1 MKQMYLNRI
10 NSQVRFENGPKT
22 VRVKSRIGSMNSRI
36 LSVLL
41 PMLFV
46 VFGLFGVNES
56 AWGADCTYGFTK
68 NEEKTSI
75 NNGETIY
82 RATINGTYYGLSK
95 LTFQI
100 KMTKSVSLLHNE
112 SADLSYDIYLYN
124 RSTNSWSKR
133 ESKTLEGYG
142 IGDESATITYTTD
155 LSNIS
160 AFKVVSTTNFGSYKS
175 WGSTKYTY
183 RSVSVSNVSFVKG
196 SSVSASP
203 TSLTFGEVTY
213 GQSSSAKTV
222 TATYMLSTSGT
233 MTVSCSGDFSA
244 TISGSCNCVNSPQ
257 TKTVSVT
264 FTPTQTGTRTGTLT
278 ISNPDGTSTTVSLS
292 GTGKHANPT
301 LNMNNG
307 SVNVT
312 TDPANPVPLNLA
324 NLKAS
329 GTTSGIGDFDH
340 FEVRS
345 ADAGTGAK
353 IEGVT
358 INGNNFSSIVGGTYT
373 VRAITK
379 QNNQYNST
387 YKDFTVTVNRLTQTI
402 SWTPANLET
411 EPFVEE
417 DIVTATSIGEVSLT
431 KTGTGVDYITIDGNT
446 ATVGEVE
453 TNSSV
458 TLTATAAQT
467 DVYAQAT
474 ASKTIS
480 LTSLQKQHITFEQN
494 LTKLKTTDGTKK
506 VQLVATSDSGRDSY
520 ITFAV
525 DANTAGVTVTKES
538 GKWYLNYSTTA
549 VKGIAVTASL
559 AGVEGVSIAAS
570 DVSQMVKVTDPTDKC
585 DINEPL
591 ETASGLA
598 NTSKTYNLTIPKQV
612 VLKVRSS
619 KSRVYTNNY
628 QISFYNA
635 QGQQVGNTSSYT
647 GNSFNT
653 NTDTRTFS
661 NLSKD
666 IVKMVF
672 KSNASNGFDITD
684 ASYTRWSYANT
695 NLLDNRLDF
704 EALALSTVADQT
716 FTLDYA
722 NYQIELSIEGSS
734 NFVLKSDDSFGDCE
748 KYGTQT
754 IKVGY
759 NVPAEATEETA
770 FLYIKDNTGTE
781 LAKITLHA
789 TVQGGLTQN
798 ITLHNIGTSYN
809 TTDLVNLTATTD
821 RGLTNF
827 SYTALPAGIAS
838 FNGSQMTFSKSG
850 IIAITITE
858 AGNGAY
864 AEATATVE
872 NITINKVTPTITTY
886 PTVATI
892 KYLDN
897 FNNNQFS
904 NGLATVT
911 LRGVKNTPVPG
922 TFTWTTLNGQQVT
935 DPAGQHTYSVTFTPT
950 DGGMYK
956 PVTFT
961 LPVTISTATTP
972 TLTMNNTSV
981 DVSRIVP
988 EQGIDHKKLV
998 NLTSLVSALP
1008 ATNPMDKATF
1018 TYAFKSVDTSDD
1030 AFAGSAACESSAHID
1045 NTAKTFY
1052 ATEVGVYTI
1061 TVTSAAT
1068 SYYAERSVDFTITVN
1083 KLKPTLYFSAE
1094 DTVYRVRPVQQA
1106 AICVCE
1112 NETIVTPGVRYASAN
1127 ESAIVEQQIYGKDEY
1142 QLWGRQ
1148 DDDADQTAVTV
1159 TASYAGNAYFQAADD
1174 AQKAYVAIAK
1184 YTPRFFVDNSE
1195 ETAERT
1201 LYVGQELTTS
1211 FIYCNA
1217 YNDPTY
1223 PLTYA
1228 IGTSGVISYDPAT
1241 RTITAENAGTTTLT
1255 FTQVQDGYRY
1265 FATRDFNFRV
1275 LKNTTELTLADQV
1288 KNASLYVGD
1297 VLSGTLYTANTEEVP
1312 VTITSDNEQVIVYE
1326 NGELRAVGEGD
1337 ATITFA
1343 MTPKNEKALKW
1354 EACSLTKTL
1363 HVSRRANT
1371 LSSNFTSITKSYGG
1385 SETFTITA
1393 SNTDYANYPITLT
1406 ALTNGDLVAITRTSG
1421 NSFLIM
1427 AKHTE
1432 GTVTLRA
1439 TQEIS
1444 TEYVGATLNGL
1455 TFTIGKSNYHV
1466 PIDLN
1471 STMYNDSYCCIKK
1484 EGTTSASDNEITL
1497 GDALGGGFNWNDK
1510 SVVFRFEGIPDKLTF
1525 DFRCY
1530 SIVPG
1535 GLGDIT
1541 SARWYIQESAD
1552 GNFSGDTWT
1561 SSRTN
1566 QDSYESVTI
1575 QLQPSTRYVK
1585 LCYGGNYSGQ
1595 FKNVNISERS
1605 ELVAAEPA
1613 TTAGAPYVFEAKPLG
1628 SDDSE
1633 QSFSMDW
1640 YNIDEVNV
1648 TSSDPHFSVAPSSF
1662 AGYEDYG
1669 QQPITVIYHRSMDI
1683 GLHTATITITNGT
1696 QTQHIY
1702 VKGETTKKT
1711 ATITWHPDI
1720 EDCGFLMNP
1729 NEVYP
1734 SGAID
1739 YVALLSNGGEYT
1751 LTSSN
1756 PSVISVEGNT
1766 LIAHAIGTSTIGV
1779 HYAGSGDFYQ
1789 ADKEQLFTVT
1799 DATKQTI
1806 TWNQN
1811 LMTLRLGDA
1820 SLTLDATAS
1829 SGQPVTYTLESAGI
1843 VSVVGN
1849 TLSVSA
1855 AGDTYI
1861 TATQAG
1867 GTFGGVTYAS
1877 ISKTKRVHVSDPNL
1891 QCTDYA
1897 ISNQSCTFASLQKTA
1912 GKVFTLDGPG
1922 ANRLYFSAYHDKAS
1936 GTFWD
1941 NFEAVGAKTYNPLI
1955 IEEYRNN
1962 NNTWEW
1968 HEIFNQVVNKETA
1981 ANYSAVV
1988 DPTTTKI
1995 RISSNEE
2002 VTHHV
2007 SNISLRRRKEVSASE
2022 TSINASADCNVL
2034 YQKTIRIFHS
2044 GVDVLTTS
2052 VDGGFRLD
2060 KETLGEGCGTYG
2072 YEDLTVSITPTELTT
2087 YSGTITITDGK
2098 NQETRL
2104 EIPISVAAQPISQT
2118 IVDFTAEAT
2127 YLTTDDVQFS
2137 AHVLSGN
2144 TVYYTSS
2151 AEAIATVD
2159 ADGHMHIITSGE
2171 VTITAHCDAQGF
2183 YNAAPDVSQT
2193 FTINKVMPQL
2203 SIAPTATEV
2212 TVPATLA
2219 NSYIDASAA
2228 VMIDDKGTIITGSFD
2243 WEDNTTATTVGTHS
2257 YTAIFTPSNT
2267 DWYTTAD
2274 VPVAVKANARA
2285 KRIVWSLDDNTT
2297 AYCFRTM
2304 TMDAKPVDDET
2315 GEALDQELTYTVDHP
2330 EIAYINEVGT
2340 LIVHDAGTITITA
2353 SSPAVGI
2360 YDAAPEQQRTITL
2373 QKATPTLV
2381 VTPRA
2386 TPISKEQPLARSYFH
2401 SYKVQIPEFD
2411 YDVPGSFAWDT
2422 PELVIEEP
2430 GTYTYPAHF
2439 NPTNTRY
2446 FNSIDLNVDLRVVTS
2461 FWTYVDTENHDY
2473 NDPNN
2478 WSNSGVPNGLQ
2489 PDITVMGNVNIEH
2502 DINFS
2507 SLLVDSGGSVTITN
2521 DAKVTISYEAMMS
2534 NSGEYGDLIVED
2546 GGELTVNTPLKVHDF
2561 ILRSAPSNQ
2570 TGMGKSGQVVNPE
2583 NLEMINGNVYFELI
2597 IPAQENGLVDEN
2609 QWYGFSVPFPVNVT
2623 SGGVARYEQNE
2634 QGKMVWNDAIIFND
2648 DYAIA
2653 NYNSTRRASGLS
2665 GWRMAET
2672 ILYPGK
2678 FYLLGIDSQARKYRF
2693 RMDDT
2698 RAWQSDEQLTVSL
2711 FHDPRNVDDLGQ
2723 HNASDDNWNALGN
2736 PNLLYSKENGNT
2748 SIASYAYIFKNGT
2761 NTYEL
2766 VPLSSTTFVVGCPFF
2781 VQAATA
2787 GTMLVNPVEN
2797 ANLAPARL
2805 DAEATGDFAVTMAA
2819 ANTPLRKDRIV
2830 VSASEDAVEQYVLG
2844 VDVSKFDYCTTEP
2857 QLWINAYNKRLAVNQ
2872 ALLENNSASFSLT
2885 LSAPQTGTYTI
2896 EQETG
2901 SNGTLYLMY
2910 EGAVIWNLSM
2920 GAYDVDLVKGINS
2933 GYSLLLNYDAPAVTT
2948 NIENIDDSTEGS
2960 TTQKLFLN
2968 GKLYILRDGQM
2979 YDATGKKVK

>member
-10 NSQVRFENGPKT
+10 NAQERFENGPKT
-22 VRVKSRIGSMNSRI
+22 VRVKSRIGSRLVRKSLDSFLTRFCLISLFLILIGGFSTEVWAQLPYNKTMTSSHYSNSKIVVSKVAEDNHYEWNDNGIRLGYYTSRYPFVGTVQAPGNWDDKYVVI
-36 LSVLL
+36 ALNQSSIPYQLKFRYYCTAYLTPSDVYWYVSESEDNSTWTEKWSSSSKSTSASAEQTVNLSKSTKYIKLCYSGNYAGTFKDIKVTDQAYVHNPKVGEEEITSLDFGSGTISSGKAELSFDVEWCNVSTLSVSSNNTNYFTVS
-41 PMLFV
+41 PAS
-46 VFGLFGVNES
+46 FGNTAQYSTQTVTVYYDRDVAVGNNHSGTITISNNNANYTKTVTVTGTTTLRPQAIHWNASLAAVNYTLNAEDNLTGS
-56 AWGADCTYGFTK
+56 AIATAD
-68 NEEKTSI
+68 NEE
-75 NNGETIY
+75 
-82 RATINGTYYGLSK
+82 
-95 LTFQI
+95 
-100 KMTKSVSLLHNE
+100 
-112 SADLSYDIYLYN
+112 
-124 RSTNSWSKR
+124 
-133 ESKTLEGYG
+133 
-142 IGDESATITYTTD
+142 ATITYTSSNTNIIAVSPDGKTLVAVNNGTATITATATGNDIYDVGTD
-155 LSNIS
+155 SKTFTVTAKKKQTITWEQTLVGLKTNASPNKINLNATATSGGTVTYAIEAGSDACITLSGANNSVMTITGTPGEAYIIATQAGGIINGEEWIS
-160 AFKVVSTTNFGSYKS
+160 ATARKQVKVRDPNSACDEDALVDESFTFSKGEKTSMSEKEFMFNGKPTTLSFKAKRGNLQYAWSTQKSLYIEQYANFGSGLEWKQIDAITP
-175 WGSTKYTY
+175 GTKEGNYGPY
-183 RSVSVSNVSFVKG
+183 
-196 SSVSASP
+196 
-203 TSLTFGEVTY
+203 SLEP
-213 GQSSSAKTV
+213 
-222 TATYMLSTSGT
+222 TAT
-233 MTVSCSGDFSA
+233 
-244 TISGSCNCVNSPQ
+244 
-257 TKTVSVT
+257 
-264 FTPTQTGTRTGTLT
+264 
-278 ISNPDGTSTTVSLS
+278 
-292 GTGKHANPT
+292 
-301 LNMNNG
+301 
-307 SVNVT
+307 
-312 TDPANPVPLNLA
+312 
-324 NLKAS
+324 
-329 GTTSGIGDFDH
+329 
-340 FEVRS
+340 
-345 ADAGTGAK
+345 K
-353 IEGVT
+353 IR
-358 INGNNFSSIVGGTYT
+358 FSSGEFAEQQVYS
-373 VRAITK
+373 ITSARK
-379 QNNQYNST
+379 
-387 YKDFTVTVNRLTQTI
+387 TI
-402 SWTPANLET
+402 FDVSE
-411 EPFVEE
+411 
-417 DIVTATSIGEVSLT
+417 TSI
-431 KTGTGVDYITIDGNT
+431 
-446 ATVGEVE
+446 
-453 TNSSV
+453 
-458 TLTATAAQT
+458 T
-467 DVYAQAT
+467 DDAERNVKW
-474 ASKTIS
+474 SKTIS
-480 LTSLQKQHITFEQN
+480 VTRSNIDVMDISVSSDDSSCPFQLSKTSIGTDCADMNTETFEVFFTPT
-494 LTKLKTTDGTKK
+494 TKNKTYTGTITITDGKATNTHTATIPLSITTVAFNQAITWNFADNQEFETTHEPLVFDATTD
-506 VQLVATSDSGRDSY
+506 ATGLEVSY
-520 ITFAV
+520 KI
-525 DANTAGVTVTKES
+525 KE
-538 GKWYLNYSTTA
+538 GDE
-549 VKGIAVTASL
+549 SL
-559 AGVEGVSIAAS
+559 ATLAGNTLTFTAAGTLHVIAYQEGNDRYNPAPEIEKTIIITPVTPDIA
-570 DVSQMVKVTDPTDKC
+570 TDPTVS
-585 DINEPL
+585 E
-591 ETASGLA
+591 
-598 NTSKTYNLTIPKQV
+598 
-612 VLKVRSS
+612 
-619 KSRVYTNNY
+619 
-628 QISFYNA
+628 
-635 QGQQVGNTSSYT
+635 
-647 GNSFNT
+647 
-653 NTDTRTFS
+653 
-661 NLSKD
+661 
-666 IVKMVF
+666 
-672 KSNASNGFDITD
+672 
-684 ASYTRWSYANT
+684 
-695 NLLDNRLDF
+695 
-704 EALALSTVADQT
+704 
-716 FTLDYA
+716 
-722 NYQIELSIEGSS
+722 
-734 NFVLKSDDSFGDCE
+734 
-748 KYGTQT
+748 
-754 IKVGY
+754 
-759 NVPAEATEETA
+759 
-770 FLYIKDNTGTE
+770 
-781 LAKITLHA
+781 
-789 TVQGGLTQN
+789 
-798 ITLHNIGTSYN
+798 
-809 TTDLVNLTATTD
+809 
-821 RGLTNF
+821 
-827 SYTALPAGIAS
+827 
-838 FNGSQMTFSKSG
+838 
-850 IIAITITE
+850 
-858 AGNGAY
+858 
-864 AEATATVE
+864 
-872 NITINKVTPTITTY
+872 
-886 PTVATI
+886 I
-892 KYLDN
+892 KYLDYLT
-897 FNNNQFS
+897 
-904 NGLATVT
+904 NGEGCQLSGGKATVT
-911 LRGVKNTPVPG
+911 LRGVANTEVEG
-922 TFTWTTLNGQQVT
+922 TFTWTNPQQIT
-935 DPAGQHTYSVTFTPT
+935 DAPGNHTYSVTFTPT
-950 DGGMYK
+950 DGGMYN
-956 PVTFT
+956 PVTYD
-961 LPVTISTATTP
+961 LENVEISLATTP
-972 TLTMNNTSV
+972 TLTMNNTSIG
-981 DVSRIVP
+981 VSRIVS
-988 EQGIDHKKLV
+988 EQEIVHKKTV
-998 NLTSLVSALP
+998 NLTDLVKDLP
-1008 ATNPMDKATF
+1008 TTHPMDEATF
-1018 TYAFKSVDTSDD
+1018 TYAFKSVDTSDA
-1030 AFAGSAACESSAHID
+1030 AFAGSAACESSAHIND
-1045 NTAKTFY
+1045 TAKTFY

-1061 TVTSAAT
+1061 TVTSPAT

-1127 ESAIVEQQIYGKDEY
+1127 ESAIVEQQIDSKDEY
-1142 QLWGRQ
+1142 QLRGMQ
-1148 DDDADQTAVTV
+1148 DDDTDQTAVTV

-1201 LYVGQELTTS
+1201 LYVGQELTAS

-1217 YNDPTY
+1217 YNDQSY

-1241 RTITAENAGTTTLT
+1241 RTITAENVGTTTLT
-1255 FTQVQDGYRY
+1255 FTQTQDGYRY

-1354 EACSLTKTL
+1354 EACSLTDTL

-1393 SNTDYANYPITLT
+1393 SNTDYENYPINLE
-1406 ALTNGDLVAITRTSG
+1406 AVTNSDLVTITRTAG
-1421 NSFLIM
+1421 NAFRVM

-1455 TFTIGKSNYHV
+1455 NFTIGKSNYHV
-1466 PIDLN
+1466 PVSLN
-1471 STMYNDSYCCIKK
+1471 EALFNDSYFTTQKYAK
-1484 EGTTSASDNEITL
+1484 MTLLGVTHGTNYYTMSGQSL
-1497 GDALGGGFNWNDK
+1497 VLGGEEGGGTDWDDK
-1510 SVVFRFEGIPDKLTF
+1510 YVVLRFEGIPDKLTF
-1525 DFRCY
+1525 QHKCT
-1530 SIVPG
+1530 SKIKL
-1535 GLGDIT
+1535 GLGEVT
-1541 SARWYIQESAD
+1541 QAEWYVQESTD
-1552 GNFSGDTWT
+1552 GNFSDSKTWT
-1561 SSRTN
+1561 SSLDNQSNYTN
-1566 QDSYESVTI
+1566 VSID
-1575 QLQPSTRYVK
+1575 LQPSTRYVK
-1585 LCYGGNYSGQ
+1585 LCYSGNYAGV
-1595 FKNVNISERS
+1595 FKDIHISERS

-1633 QSFSMDW
+1633 QLFSMDW

-2052 VDGGFRLD
+2052 VNGGFRLD
-2060 KETLGEGCGTYG
+2060 KETLGEGCGTYS
-2072 YEDLTVSITPTELTT
+2072 YEDLTVSITPSELTT
-2087 YSGTITITDGK
+2087 YSSTIVITDGK
-2098 NQETRL
+2098 TNETRL
-2104 EIPISVAAQPISQT
+2104 EIPISVTAQPISQT

-2228 VMIDDKGTIITGSFD
+2228 VMIDDKGTTITGSFD
-2243 WEDNTTATTVGTHS
+2243 WEENTTATTVGTHD
-2257 YTAIFTPSNT
+2257 YIAIFTPEN
-2267 DWYTTAD
+2267 DAWYTTAE
-2274 VPVAVKANARA
+2274 VPVSVKANARA

-2297 AYCFRTM
+2297 AYCFLTM

-2315 GEALDQELTYTVDHP
+2315 GAVLDQELTYTVDHP

-2340 LIVHDAGTITITA
+2340 LIVHNAGTITITA

-2386 TPISKEQPLARSYFH
+2386 TPISKKQTLSRSYFH
-2401 SYKVQIPEFD
+2401 SYKVQIPELD

-2489 PDITVMGNVNIEH
+2489 PDITVQGNVDIEQNIT
-2502 DINFS
+2502 FS
-2507 SLLVDSGGSVTITN
+2507 SLLIDEGGSVTVTN
-2521 DAKVTISYEAMMS
+2521 DAKVTIAYETMLS
-2534 NSGEYGDLIVED
+2534 ESGEYGDLIVEK
-2546 GGELTVNTPLKVHDF
+2546 GAEVELNTPMNVRNF
-2561 ILRSAPSNQ
+2561 ILRSTPSNDYD
-2570 TGMGKSGQVVNPE
+2570 MGTSGQITNAE
-2583 NLEMINGNVYFELI
+2583 NLNIVNGDVYFELELS
-2597 IPAQENGLVDEN
+2597 PYVGAVRANGEY
-2609 QWYGFSVPFPVNVT
+2609 WYGFSVPFPVDRSN
-2623 SGGVARYEQNE
+2623 GGIARYDLDEFGN
-2634 QGKMVWNDAIIFND
+2634 GYWNDNLEFD
-2648 DYAIA
+2648 EDYVLAS
-2653 NYNSTRRASGLS
+2653 YNSTRRASGLA
-2665 GWRMAET
+2665 GWRMYSNPV
-2672 ILYPGK
+2672 LYPGQ
-2678 FYLLGIDSQARKYRF
+2678 FYMLVNRSTSGERYRF
-2693 RMDDT
+2693 RMDQSL
-2698 RAWQSDEQLTVSL
+2698 AWQTSESL
-2711 FHDPRNVDDLGQ
+2711 PVATYFNPSNCDAEGV
-2723 HNASDDNWNALGN
+2723 HNQGDDNWNALAN
-2736 PNLLYSKENGNT
+2736 PNLLYSNTDYNSVLFAQIYLNGRGV
-2748 SIASYAYIFKNGT
+2748 YKP
-2761 NTYEL
+2761 
-2766 VPLSSTTFVVGCPFF
+2766 VQLSKTKFVVGAPFF
-2781 VQAATA
+2781 IQSVEA
-2787 GTMLVNPVEN
+2787 GTMIMRPIDDAVSAPQRNTGWHSDIYKLTFAAEQQSLYADQIFLSASEEALDSYEFGKDLEKFEATVNEPQVWVMAYNRHLCANNAVLENGTAIYSLALRAPQTASYVIDLVNP
-2797 ANLAPARL
+2797 
-2805 DAEATGDFAVTMAA
+2805 
-2819 ANTPLRKDRIV
+2819 
-2830 VSASEDAVEQYVLG
+2830 SEETVIY
-2844 VDVSKFDYCTTEP
+2844 
-2857 QLWINAYNKRLAVNQ
+2857 
-2872 ALLENNSASFSLT
+2872 LT
-2885 LSAPQTGTYTI
+2885 YQG
-2896 EQETG
+2896 
-2901 SNGTLYLMY
+2901 N
-2910 EGAVIWNLSM
+2910 VIWNLSQ
-2920 GAYDVDLVKGINS
+2920 GAYTFDLVKGLNKQYGIMLVDNRQNISTDVEETNQTDNHSKVEKVIIN
-2933 GYSLLLNYDAPAVTT
+2933 NR
-2948 NIENIDDSTEGS
+2948 
-2960 TTQKLFLN
+2960 
-2968 GKLYILRDGQM
+2968 LYIIKDGVM
-2979 YDATGKKVK
+2979 YDATGVKQ

>member
-10 NSQVRFENGPKT
+10 NAQERFENGPKT
-22 VRVKSRIGSMNSRI
+22 VRVKSRIGSMGSRI

-56 AWGADCTYGFTK
+56 AWGADAWTSGKGTSYNNAWYAFRNTSYGVTVKDGKSHELSLNAPCKSLSVNISRAYALVSQSMILYYSNSTSGDSDWTKIGDCSDISRNGSNYSFNSSKIPNTARRIKFQEDDGLVNKYINSVVAEMADPFVTPSANSLDFGSSEVGDANTTKTFTFLWNN
-68 NEEKTSI
+68 NETSDKTLSI
-75 NNGETIY
+75 T
-82 RATINGTYYGLSK
+82 TNGTNVTLSTTSVTAKKGEYG
-95 LTFQI
+95 TTAEI
-100 KMTKSVSLLHNE
+100 TATYTHGVE
-112 SADLSYDIYLYN
+112 SDLSGKYIYIKCGNTEYAKISLAG
-124 RSTNSWSKR
+124 STSLKQATMGWN
-133 ESKTLEGYG
+133 TGTDFMNP
-142 IGDESATITYTTD
+142 GDEFVDAAWSTDNSRPIKYSTTNNAAIKINDDGNPEAVAAGSATITAYQEANNTWAYG
-155 LSNIS
+155 SVQ
-160 AFKVVSTTNFGSYKS
+160 KVI
-175 WGSTKYTY
+175 
-183 RSVSVSNVSFVKG
+183 
-196 SSVSASP
+196 
-203 TSLTFGEVTY
+203 
-213 GQSSSAKTV
+213 TV
-222 TATYMLSTSGT
+222 T
-233 MTVSCSGDFSA
+233 
-244 TISGSCNCVNSPQ
+244 N
-257 TKTVSVT
+257 
-264 FTPTQTGTRTGTLT
+264 
-278 ISNPDGTSTTVSLS
+278 
-292 GTGKHANPT
+292 
-301 LNMNNG
+301 
-307 SVNVT
+307 
-312 TDPANPVPLNLA
+312 
-324 NLKAS
+324 
-329 GTTSGIGDFDH
+329 
-340 FEVRS
+340 
-345 ADAGTGAK
+345 
-353 IEGVT
+353 
-358 INGNNFSSIVGGTYT
+358 
-373 VRAITK
+373 K
-379 QNNQYNST
+379 Q
-387 YKDFTVTVNRLTQTI
+387 KQTI
-402 SWTPANLET
+402 SWTDKLTYKYTGSNISANMNATASSNQGITYSVNAEAASWITISGNTLTIKGTGTAYITATQSGGDNYVSVSLTRKLVSRNPNDGCVPYALENGEFSLGLLGT
-411 EPFVEE
+411 KEFDLTGFPYQLTFKAYKTMSTAIGSLIVEQKIGEEWSQVASIGVGDMNKNKYKSNPYGPFGVSESATKIRFYNEGSYDRYVTDVEVTMSSFLRTSVESIHFDAQAGARKSTTFTVDYSNIQAPLSITSSDE
-417 DIVTATSIGEVSLT
+417 DLIEVSPEELGEDCGEFNTNQQITVTFKAGGAGNITGKNITITDGKNLTKVIPVTATVSLNSQKIT
-431 KTGTGVDYITIDGNT
+431 WNNTTTFLTTDSVELNATTSSPLSITSYTSKNTNVARINENNYIWFVSSSNSVDIDVYQEG
-446 ATVGEVE
+446 
-453 TNSSV
+453 NSSYQE
-458 TLTATAAQT
+458 TTHT
-467 DVYAQAT
+467 
-474 ASKTIS
+474 
-480 LTSLQKQHITFEQN
+480 QKI
-494 LTKLKTTDGTKK
+494 
-506 VQLVATSDSGRDSY
+506 
-520 ITFAV
+520 
-525 DANTAGVTVTKES
+525 
-538 GKWYLNYSTTA
+538 
-549 VKGIAVTASL
+549 
-559 AGVEGVSIAAS
+559 
-570 DVSQMVKVTDPTDKC
+570 
-585 DINEPL
+585 
-591 ETASGLA
+591 
-598 NTSKTYNLTIPKQV
+598 V
-612 VLKVRSS
+612 V
-619 KSRVYTNNY
+619 
-628 QISFYNA
+628 
-635 QGQQVGNTSSYT
+635 
-647 GNSFNT
+647 
-653 NTDTRTFS
+653 
-661 NLSKD
+661 
-666 IVKMVF
+666 
-672 KSNASNGFDITD
+672 
-684 ASYTRWSYANT
+684 
-695 NLLDNRLDF
+695 
-704 EALALSTVADQT
+704 
-716 FTLDYA
+716 
-722 NYQIELSIEGSS
+722 
-734 NFVLKSDDSFGDCE
+734 
-748 KYGTQT
+748 
-754 IKVGY
+754 
-759 NVPAEATEETA
+759 
-770 FLYIKDNTGTE
+770 
-781 LAKITLHA
+781 
-789 TVQGGLTQN
+789 
-798 ITLHNIGTSYN
+798 
-809 TTDLVNLTATTD
+809 
-821 RGLTNF
+821 
-827 SYTALPAGIAS
+827 
-838 FNGSQMTFSKSG
+838 
-850 IIAITITE
+850 
-858 AGNGAY
+858 
-864 AEATATVE
+864 
-872 NITINKVTPTITTY
+872 NKVDPKIATNPD
-886 PTVATI
+886 VATI
-892 KYLDN
+892 HYLDY

-911 LRGVKNTPVPG
+911 LRGKENTPVPG
-922 TFTWTTLNGQQVT
+922 TFTWTTLNGTQVT

-950 DGGMYK
+950 DSGMYN
-956 PVTFT
+956 PVTYD
-961 LPVTISTATTP
+961 LENVEISLATTP

-981 DVSRIVP
+981 EVSRIVP
-988 EQGIDHKKLV
+988 EQGIEHKKLV
-998 NLTSLVSALP
+998 NLTDLVSALP
-1008 ATNPMDKATF
+1008 DTNPMDEATF

-1030 AFAGSAACESSAHID
+1030 AFAGSAACESSAHIND
-1045 NTAKTFY
+1045 TAKTFY

-1061 TVTSAAT
+1061 TVTSPAT

-1142 QLWGRQ
+1142 QLWGMQ
-1148 DDDADQTAVTV
+1148 DDDTDQTAVTV

-1174 AQKAYVAIAK
+1174 AQKAYVSIAK

-1228 IGTSGVISYDPAT
+1228 IGTSGVISYNPAT

-1255 FTQVQDGYRY
+1255 FTQEPDNYRY
-1265 FATRDFNFRV
+1265 PASSVFNFKV

-1297 VLSGTLYTANTEEVP
+1297 VLSGTLYIANTEEVP

-1371 LSSNFTSITKSYGG
+1371 LSSNFMSITKSYGG

-1393 SNTDYANYPITLT
+1393 SNTDYENYPINLE
-1406 ALTNGDLVAITRTSG
+1406 AVTNGGLVAITRTSG
-1421 NSFLIM
+1421 NSFLVM

-1444 TEYVGATLNGL
+1444 TEYVDATLNGL
-1455 TFTIGKSNYHV
+1455 SFTIGKSNYHV
-1466 PIDLN
+1466 PVSLN
-1471 STMYNDSYCCIKK
+1471 EALFNDSYFTTQKYAK
-1484 EGTTSASDNEITL
+1484 MTLLGVTHGTNYYTMSGQSLVL
-1497 GDALGGGFNWNDK
+1497 GSEEGGGTDWDDK
-1510 SVVFRFEGIPDKLTF
+1510 YVVLRFEGIPDKLTF
-1525 DFRCY
+1525 QHKCK
-1530 SIVPG
+1530 SKILT
-1535 GLGDIT
+1535 GLGEVT
-1541 SARWYIQESAD
+1541 QAGWYVLESTD
-1552 GNFSGDTWT
+1552 GNFSDSKTWT
-1561 SSRTN
+1561 SSLDDQSNYTN
-1566 QDSYESVTI
+1566 VSID
-1575 QLQPSTRYVK
+1575 LQPSTRYVK
-1585 LCYGGNYSGQ
+1585 LCYSGNYAGV
-1595 FKNVNISERS
+1595 FKDIHISERS

-1633 QSFSMDW
+1633 KSFSMDW

-1766 LIAHAIGTSTIGV
+1766 LIAHTIGTSIIGV
-1779 HYAGSGDFYQ
+1779 HYAGSGDFYK

-1867 GTFGGVTYAS
+1867 GTFGDVTYAS

-1912 GKVFTLDGPG
+1912 GKVFALDGPG

-1955 IEEYRNN
+1955 IDEYRNN

-2052 VDGGFRLD
+2052 VNGGFRLD

-2072 YEDLTVSITPTELTT
+2072 YEDLTVCITPTELTT
-2087 YSGTITITDGK
+2087 YSGTIVITDGK
-2098 NQETRL
+2098 TNETRL

-2228 VMIDDKGTIITGSFD
+2228 VMIDDKGTTITGSFD
-2243 WEDNTTATTVGTHS
+2243 WEDNTTATTVGTHD
-2257 YTAIFTPSNT
+2257 YIAIFTPEN
-2267 DWYTTAD
+2267 DAWYTTAE
-2274 VPVAVKANARA
+2274 VPVSVKANARA

-2304 TMDAKPVDDET
+2304 TMDAKVVDGET
-2315 GEALDQELTYTVDHP
+2315 GAELDQEVTYTVDHP

-2340 LIVHDAGTITITA
+2340 LIVHNAGTITITA

-2386 TPISKEQPLARSYFH
+2386 TPISKKQTLSRSYFH
-2401 SYKVQIPEFD
+2401 SYKVQIPELD

-2489 PDITVMGNVNIEH
+2489 PDITVQGNVDIEQNIT
-2502 DINFS
+2502 FS
-2507 SLLVDSGGSVTITN
+2507 SLLIDEGGSVTITN
-2521 DAKVTISYEAMMS
+2521 DAKVTIAYETMLS
-2534 NSGEYGDLIVED
+2534 ESGEYGDLIVEK
-2546 GGELTVNTPLKVHDF
+2546 GAEIELNTPMNVRNF
-2561 ILRSAPSNQ
+2561 ILRSTPSNDYD
-2570 TGMGKSGQVVNPE
+2570 MGTSGQITNAE
-2583 NLEMINGNVYFELI
+2583 NLNIVNGDVYFELELS
-2597 IPAQENGLVDEN
+2597 PYVGAVRANGEY
-2609 QWYGFSVPFPVNVT
+2609 WYGFSVPFPVDRSN
-2623 SGGVARYEQNE
+2623 GGIARYDLDEFGN
-2634 QGKMVWNDAIIFND
+2634 GYWNDNLEFD
-2648 DYAIA
+2648 EDYVLAS
-2653 NYNSTRRASGLS
+2653 YNSTRRASGLA
-2665 GWRMAET
+2665 GWRMYSNPV
-2672 ILYPGK
+2672 LYPGQ
-2678 FYLLGIDSQARKYRF
+2678 FYMLVNRSTSGERYRF
-2693 RMDDT
+2693 RMDQSL
-2698 RAWQSDEQLTVSL
+2698 AWQTSESL
-2711 FHDPRNVDDLGQ
+2711 PVATYFNPSNCDAEGV
-2723 HNASDDNWNALGN
+2723 HNQGDDNWNALAN
-2736 PNLLYSKENGNT
+2736 PNLLYSNTDYSSVLFAQIYLNGRGV
-2748 SIASYAYIFKNGT
+2748 YKP
-2761 NTYEL
+2761 
-2766 VPLSSTTFVVGCPFF
+2766 VQLSKTKFVVGAPFF
-2781 VQAATA
+2781 IQSVEA
-2787 GTMLVNPVEN
+2787 GTMIMRPIDDAVS
-2797 ANLAPARL
+2797 APQRNTGWHSDIYKLTFA
-2805 DAEATGDFAVTMAA
+2805 AEQQSLYADQIF
-2819 ANTPLRKDRIV
+2819 L
-2830 VSASEDAVEQYVLG
+2830 SASEDALDSYEFGKDLE
-2844 VDVSKFDYCTTEP
+2844 KFEATVNEP
-2857 QLWINAYNKRLAVNQ
+2857 QVWVMAYNRHLCANNAV
-2872 ALLENNSASFSLT
+2872 LENGTAIYSLA
-2885 LSAPQTGTYTI
+2885 LRAPQTASYVIDLVNPSEETVIYLTY
-2896 EQETG
+2896 QG
-2901 SNGTLYLMY
+2901 N
-2910 EGAVIWNLSM
+2910 VIWNLSQ
-2920 GAYDVDLVKGINS
+2920 GAYTFDLVKGLNKQYGIMLVDNRQNISTDVEETNQTDNHSKVEKVIIN
-2933 GYSLLLNYDAPAVTT
+2933 NR
-2948 NIENIDDSTEGS
+2948 
-2960 TTQKLFLN
+2960 
-2968 GKLYILRDGQM
+2968 LYIIKDGVM
-2979 YDATGKKVK
+2979 YDATGVKQ